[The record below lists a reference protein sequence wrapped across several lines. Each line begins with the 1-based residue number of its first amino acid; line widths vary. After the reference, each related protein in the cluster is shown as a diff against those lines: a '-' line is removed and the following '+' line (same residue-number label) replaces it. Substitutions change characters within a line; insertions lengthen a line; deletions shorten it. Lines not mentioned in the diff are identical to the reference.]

1 MAIITINEI
10 IDLVLMVAA
19 IGFIFKDSVP
29 RAYPKNY
36 EPLEEL
42 QKNRII
48 SAEFWQAVIA
58 AAPAIVLHEA
68 MHKAAALAFGMQ
80 ATFHAA
86 YTWLGIG
93 VAMKLL
99 HAPLVFFIPGFVSYS
114 GAASPSIQGMIAFA
128 GPLANLLLFAFATVA
143 LKRKILPKHAAA
155 LQITKQ
161 INLFLLVFNLI
172 PIEPFDGAQVLKS
185 IMAIF

>member
-1 MAIITINEI
+1 MAVITINEI
-10 IDLVLMVAA
+10 IDLAVMVAA
-19 IGFIFKDSVP
+19 IGFIFKDSFPKV
-29 RAYPKNY
+29 YPKNY
-36 EPLEEL
+36 EPLQEL
-42 QKNRII
+42 RKKSLINT
-48 SAEFWQAVIA
+48 EFWQAVIA

-68 MHKAAALAFGMQ
+68 MHKIAAMAFGMQ

-99 HAPLVFFIPGFVSYS
+99 HAPMVFFIPGFVSYS
-114 GAASPSIQGMIAFA
+114 GTASQYVQGIIAFA
-128 GPLANLLLFAFATVA
+128 GPFANLLLFAFAAVA

-161 INLFLLVFNLI
+161 INLFLLIFNLI
-172 PIEPFDGAQVLKS
+172 PIEPFDGAQVLRS
-185 IMAIF
+185 IMTVF